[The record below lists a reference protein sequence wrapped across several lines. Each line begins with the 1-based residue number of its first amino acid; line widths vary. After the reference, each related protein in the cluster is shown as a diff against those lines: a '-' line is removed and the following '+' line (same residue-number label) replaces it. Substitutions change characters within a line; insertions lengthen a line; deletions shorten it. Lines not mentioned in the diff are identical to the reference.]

1 MNSDTSPEI
10 HWETPRT
17 RRFRRDPSY
26 LASSSNAAE
35 NPTGPL
41 GSHCRDAHPL
51 QRRPART
58 LVSPPAAAAAR
69 SMGIPHFSRRAGW
82 RAHPRPLP
90 LARRGVSNNAETPF
104 DKHVL
109 SKVEGYILS
118 TVEGLRVSGL
128 DLFETNRL
136 PLMLSLSKH
145 QPRFGENR
153 QPRRGKRMSHAN
165 EPRQQ
170 TERITAGSTPC
181 QHVERRGKC

>member
-1 MNSDTSPEI
+1 MPLKTQLGRWARI
-10 HWETPRT
+10 AETRT
-17 RRFRRDPSY
+17 R
-26 LASSSNAAE
+26 SNAAQ
-35 NPTGPL
+35 L
-41 GSHCRDAHPL
+41 GHWFRR
-51 QRRPART
+51 QRRPQLGRWEFHT
-58 LVSPPAAAAAR
+58 S
-69 SMGIPHFSRRAGW
+69 AGEQGGGLIH
-82 RAHPRPLP
+82 APLP